1 MWKQSQTRA
10 CSLIMLS
17 MKSQDICILLI
28 GKIKLEKKTLLKW
41 IIFYKVMHIKKHHP
55 F

>member
-28 GKIKLEKKTLLKW
+28 GKIKLEKKKHRFRRKKN
-41 IIFYKVMHIKKHHP
+41 IIKMNNFL
-55 F
+55 

>member
-28 GKIKLEKKTLLKW
+28 GKIKLEKKNIDLEEKKTLLK
-41 IIFYKVMHIKKHHP
+41 
-55 F
+55 